1 MRKSWKLSVLVV
13 VLCFAVLMSGCYGT
27 FSLTKGLHHWNGTQ
41 VNRWAQEGVF
51 LLLVYVPVYPIVMLG
66 DALIFNAIE
75 FWGGSNPIAS
85 STAASDAGAE
95 LDRVAALVG
104 LPANLQ
110 VVGAPV
116 GVPAV
121 R

>member
-1 MRKSWKLSVLVV
+1 MSKNWKLSVLVL
-13 VLCFAVLMSGCYGT
+13 VLCCAVLMSGCYGT

-51 LLLVYVPVYPIVMLG
+51 LLLVIVPVYGVTLLG

-85 STAASDAGAE
+85 TAMGEADAE
-95 LDRVAALVG
+95 LDQVAALVG

-110 VVGAPV
+110 VLGAAP
-116 GVPAV
+116 GVPAT